1 MVRHR
6 ATQGACKFDPL
17 DRGDIEENDAEED
30 CYAISQAN
38 PLEVFVQGNIGA
50 DCQGEN
56 AEAISWGEYCPCLS
70 LS

>member
-6 ATQGACKFDPL
+6 ATQGACTFDPP

-30 CYAISQAN
+30 CYAISEET
-38 PLEVFVQGNIGA
+38 LEVFVQGNIGA

-56 AEAISWGEYCPCLS
+56 AEAISRGEYCPCQS

>member
-6 ATQGACKFDPL
+6 ATPRRLQIRSAGSG
-17 DRGDIEENDAEED
+17 RIEENDAQED
-30 CYAISQAN
+30 CYAISEAN

-56 AEAISWGEYCPCLS
+56 AEAIS
-70 LS
+70 